1 MNVSLTDDDGF
12 YHNNLWDDLGKMAS
26 QVNLS
31 NGKTLYDIMWQ
42 PNLHGY
48 EFARDISSL
57 LQEGYDILKS
67 DKPKYKSFNPENG
80 NGTFSGLC
88 SFISG
93 YKDAC
98 LQKPNAK
105 IHVVCDT
112 IDYDALNFKED
123 RVSQLIKFLH
133 TNNAIRLTNTWHKL
147 LHPIPYDFRID
158 RCCSSQH
165 INNIGLMMADRVIEI
180 EKDLNEIIIK
190 PPTPKF
196 IILKKSKEGET
207 FLDVDWSGVEKY
219 CITLIPNIDENYIAD
234 IVMGWDQQNQ
244 DFQAYPEKID
254 EYNLSLYN
262 YVNERLKSYKSKYLQ
277 EITIK
282 SPHPLDKIPLL
293 KPGTQIYSEFKI
305 SGRTYKISG
314 EVRYISG
321 PDTND
326 NHYFIIIHKNNRNLA
341 SPEEYLDIPADKT
354 EYKFHQQRAAKGEF
368 VGKQPFGTLFLDNMT
383 IIIT

>member
-180 EKDLNEIIIK
+180 EKDLNVKFDSIFCSLFSGVFAGVSASMWLLHKYNRNIKISISRRSYTSILGEGAINEPFLTSAHGLKNKTIVGELGENILIFDEMTNTGNTITELINICKFNGVIPKAAMTIADRIMDPLQEDSHVRMYGDIPCYSSITHFEIVEWCQENQEIWNA
-190 PPTPKF
+190 
-196 IILKKSKEGET
+196 LE
-207 FLDVDWSGVEKY
+207 VWSGD
-219 CITLIPNIDENYIAD
+219 N
-234 IVMGWDQQNQ
+234 QNKFSNEQ
-244 DFQAYPEKID
+244 FKQFECTFKK
-254 EYNLSLYN
+254 ELS
-262 YVNERLKSYKSKYLQ
+262 
-277 EITIK
+277 
-282 SPHPLDKIPLL
+282 
-293 KPGTQIYSEFKI
+293 
-305 SGRTYKISG
+305 
-314 EVRYISG
+314 
-321 PDTND
+321 
-326 NHYFIIIHKNNRNLA
+326 
-341 SPEEYLDIPADKT
+341 
-354 EYKFHQQRAAKGEF
+354 
-368 VGKQPFGTLFLDNMT
+368 
-383 IIIT
+383 